1 MTTITAKTARLE
13 FSDVLAKAAYS
24 KDRFV
29 ITRNGKRAAA
39 LIPIE
44 EFDLLE
50 QFMEYLEDQKDLADA
65 KTALAEVEAAGGIEA
80 CCVPLDDFFA
90 QLEANK

>member
-1 MTTITAKTARLE
+1 MTTITAKTARMD

-39 LIPIE
+39 IIPIE

-50 QFMEYLEDQKDLADA
+50 QFMEYLEDQMDLRDA
-65 KTALAEVEAAGGIEA
+65 REALAEVEAAGGIEA
-80 CCVPLDDFFA
+80 CCLPMQEFFEK
-90 QLEANK
+90 LEASE

>member
-24 KDRFV
+24 KGPTSV

-39 LIPIE
+39 LIPIRGIR
-44 EFDLLE
+44 FFE
-50 QFMEYLEDQKDLADA
+50 QYMEYLEDQRDLSDA
-65 KTALAEVEAAGGIEA
+65 KEALAEVEVAGGVEG
-80 CCVPLDDFFA
+80 CFPLDEFL
-90 QLEANK
+90 QT